1 MYVSVTKMHAAPQG
15 PRQPQP
21 SVPGPCVVAAV
32 VRAARSAVACTP
44 VQPWGV
50 GPVHGIRLF
59 SGEAAVGDVTPNV
72 CRVVKSVAGRR
83 LAGRNR
89 QHAA

>member
-15 PRQPQP
+15 PRQPRP

-44 VQPWGV
+44 
-50 GPVHGIRLF
+50 F
-59 SGEAAVGDVTPNV
+59 SRGASAQFTASVCSQGKLPSVT
-72 CRVVKSVAGRR
+72 
-83 LAGRNR
+83 
-89 QHAA
+89 